1 MADLHQ
7 QGKVNPISAMT
18 NIIQINGEKVVV
30 NAQEIFTRIAG
41 IINTSSDMAGYLK
54 YELVSQPPSLFDN
67 VSMRKANKASL
78 AKVLAS
84 EAKSIEKNYDAYVV
98 DGGHLLHSVTWC
110 VLPHM
115 DRCLQ
120 YSEYVI
126 HKYGHHS
133 VVVFDGYVPI
143 WPAT

>member
-30 NAQEIFTRIAG
+30 NAQEILTRIAG

-84 EAKSIEKNYDAYVV
+84 EAKSTEKNYDAYVGMV
-98 DGGHLLHSVTWC
+98 
-110 VLPHM
+110 
-115 DRCLQ
+115 
-120 YSEYVI
+120 VI
-126 HKYGHHS
+126 CFILSLGVSFH
-133 VVVFDGYVPI
+133 I
-143 WPAT
+143 WTDVYNTLNM